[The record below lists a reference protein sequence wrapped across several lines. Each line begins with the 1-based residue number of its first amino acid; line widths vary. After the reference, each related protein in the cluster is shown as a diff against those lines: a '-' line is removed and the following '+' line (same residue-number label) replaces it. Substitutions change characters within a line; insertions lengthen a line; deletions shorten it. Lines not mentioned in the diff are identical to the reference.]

1 MKSVIFNPFT
11 PIPKS
16 DKSHVKGWSIVWS
29 QRLNADIAT
38 KDIDLM
44 DYDHIYIDHGVNFSG
59 SLNIYSTP
67 GIDDSFVN
75 RFYNL
80 FDALD
85 NGSKLYSLD
94 KDISLIDYSNQL
106 KRKIGTKIVKSEMVD
121 IEFVQKCKNHF
132 DSAKTMLMSD
142 LNLTKAIIGDSHT
155 AAFSTKDQA
164 IYRFNGKTLYST
176 LRDGL
181 YEFIKQNV
189 KRKYEEIT
197 VSLGSIDIRFHCL
210 KHGRW
215 TAKEFA
221 DKYAKQILFCQ
232 EKLKTKFVVC
242 APVPVE
248 FEGRKIPGTGQH
260 KGNNFYGS
268 RQQRLDYTLEVIDRL
283 SDYFLDFDLISPP
296 KEWYK
301 MDGEKYAKE
310 IMELASSVHIAPTH
324 YRSTINW

>member
-1 MKSVIFNPFT
+1 MKSIIFNPFT

-16 DKSHVKGWSIVWS
+16 NKSHVKGWSIIWS

-38 KDIDLM
+38 KDTDLLN
-44 DYDHIYIDHGVNFSG
+44 YEKIYIDHGVNFSG
-59 SLNIYSTP
+59 SLNLF
-67 GIDDSFVN
+67 GGFNEEVVN
-75 RFYNL
+75 RVFNL

-94 KDISLIDYSNQL
+94 QSIIDCDYINQIK
-106 KRKIGTKIVKSEMVD
+106 KRIGAKTTSQMVD

-132 DSAKTMLMSD
+132 DSAKTILMSD

-155 AAFSTKDQA
+155 AAFSIKDQA
-164 IYRFNGKTLYST
+164 IYRFNGKTLYSS

-181 YEFIKQNV
+181 YDFIKVNT
-189 KRKYEEIT
+189 KNKYEEIT
-197 VSLGSIDIRFHCL
+197 ISLGSIDIRFHCL

-221 DKYAKQILFCQ
+221 DKYAKQVIYCQ
-232 EKLKTKFVVC
+232 DKLKTKFVVC
-242 APVPVE
+242 SPVPVE

-268 RQQRLDYTLEVIDRL
+268 RQQRLDYTLKFIDRL

-296 KEWYK
+296 KEWYE

-310 IMELASSVHIAPTH
+310 IMELSSSVHIAPTH